1 MSVLLV
7 LIGLAVFCVGVF
19 AGLRGHLGWARLPNR
34 RRAGG
39 AALVG
44 LALFLAGGALAKP
57 VQPVTLTSSP
67 APVARASTRSPL
79 PKATADQAAA
89 AKAKATA
96 DQAAAAKAAADQA
109 AAAKA
114 AADQAAA
121 AKAAADQAAGATAK
135 ATADQA
141 AAAKATADQAAAA
154 KATADQ
160 AAAAKAAA
168 DQAAAAKAAADQAA
182 AATAAADQAAAA
194 TAAADQAAAAKAVA
208 PAPAPAAPAAQV
220 FANCTDL
227 HVVYPHGVGRPGAVD
242 HVGGSTRP
250 VTTFFVSEELYN
262 ANSFSDRD
270 GDGIACEKR

>member
-19 AGLRGHLGWARLPNR
+19 AGLRDHLGWARLPNR

-96 DQAAAAKAAADQA
+96 DQAAAAKATADQA

-160 AAAAKAAA
+160 AAAAKATA
-168 DQAAAAKAAADQAA
+168 DQAAAAKAAADQ
-182 AATAAADQAAAA
+182 TAAAK
-194 TAAADQAAAAKAVA
+194 AAADQAAAAKAVA

>member
-1 MSVLLV
+1 M
-7 LIGLAVFCVGVF
+7 
-19 AGLRGHLGWARLPNR
+19 
-34 RRAGG
+34 
-39 AALVG
+39 G

-96 DQAAAAKAAADQA
+96 DQAAAAKATADQA

-114 AADQAAA
+114 TADQAAA

-154 KATADQ
+154 KAT
-160 AAAAKAAA
+160 
-168 DQAAAAKAAADQAA
+168 
-182 AATAAADQAAAA
+182 
-194 TAAADQAAAAKAVA
+194 ADQAAAAKAVA

>member
-96 DQAAAAKAAADQA
+96 DQAAAAKATADQA

-141 AAAKATADQAAAA
+141 AAAKAAADQAAAAKATADQAAAA

-160 AAAAKAAA
+160 AAAAKA
-168 DQAAAAKAAADQAA
+168 
-182 AATAAADQAAAA
+182 T
-194 TAAADQAAAAKAVA
+194 ADQAAAAKAVA